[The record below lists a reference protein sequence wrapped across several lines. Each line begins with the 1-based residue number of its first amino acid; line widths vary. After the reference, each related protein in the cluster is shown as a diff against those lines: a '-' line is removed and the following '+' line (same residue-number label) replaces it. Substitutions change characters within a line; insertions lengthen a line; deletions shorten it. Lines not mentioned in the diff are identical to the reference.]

1 MNLLDVLL
9 HGNADAIIVQR
20 LFNVSSTKTNDWSK
34 IPRSKPEA
42 LGESTQPVTEVV
54 EASVILT
61 FKVMRAVDTLA
72 SSKIIVYV
80 KTHDTV
86 NGVGGAG
93 MVEACKLLVILVGFS
108 DAEIDTAIQ
117 RMPQE
122 LDVIDHHS
130 IS

>member
-1 MNLLDVLL
+1 MSAPQKRMTGPKSQDPNLK
-9 HGNADAIIVQR
+9 R
-20 LFNVSSTKTNDWSK
+20 L
-34 IPRSKPEA
+34 
-42 LGESTQPVTEVV
+42 ESPQSLEPVTEVV

-61 FKVMRAVDTLA
+61 FKVMGAVDALT
-72 SSKIIVYV
+72 SSKITVHM
-80 KTHDTV
+80 KTHDAV

-93 MVEACKLLVILVGFS
+93 MFEACKLLVILVGFS

-122 LDVIDHHS
+122 LDVVDHHS